1 MSNSLLVQECSA
13 ASVRRR
19 VFDYIDEVKNSRIE
33 AVSSGRFKTLIQT
46 LVDISNLRLL
56 QGFPIDVIYIPID
69 DIGFAI
75 GSSYH
80 PELKFSKM
88 KNFVIDALE
97 EAERLS
103 DVTRCLDA
111 LRVLVNYTNI
121 VVFSR
126 FNHGLELRDRNI
138 RAIYE

>member
-1 MSNSLLVQECSA
+1 MSNSPMVQECSA
-13 ASVRRR
+13 MNIGRTL
-19 VFDYIDEVKNSRIE
+19 IDCIGDIKNSRID
-33 AVSSGRFKTLIQT
+33 AVSLDRLKTLIQT
-46 LVDISNLRLL
+46 LVDISNFRLL
-56 QGFPIDVIYIPID
+56 QGFPIGVIYVPID
-69 DIGFAI
+69 DISFEI
-75 GSSYH
+75 GGSYH
-80 PELKFSKM
+80 PELKFSKV
-88 KNFVIDALE
+88 KSFVIDALE

-111 LRVLVNYTNI
+111 LRVLVNYANI

>member
-1 MSNSLLVQECSA
+1 MSNSPMVQECSA
-13 ASVRRR
+13 MSIGRTL
-19 VFDYIDEVKNSRIE
+19 IDCIGDIKNSRIDV
-33 AVSSGRFKTLIQT
+33 VSLDRLKTLIQT
-46 LVDISNLRLL
+46 LVDISNFRLL
-56 QGFPIDVIYIPID
+56 QGFPIDVIYVPID
-69 DIGFAI
+69 DIGFEI
-75 GSSYH
+75 GGSYH
-80 PELKFSKM
+80 PELKFSKV
-88 KNFVIDALE
+88 KSFVIDALE

-111 LRVLVNYTNI
+111 LRVLVNYANI

>member
-1 MSNSLLVQECSA
+1 MSNSPLVQECSA
-13 ASVRRR
+13 ASVGRT
-19 VFDYIDEVKNSRIE
+19 VIDYTDEVKNSRIE
-33 AVSSGRFKTLIQT
+33 AVSSGRLKTLIQT
-46 LVDISNLRLL
+46 LVDISNFRLL

-69 DIGFAI
+69 DIGFEI

-88 KNFVIDALE
+88 KSFVIDALE